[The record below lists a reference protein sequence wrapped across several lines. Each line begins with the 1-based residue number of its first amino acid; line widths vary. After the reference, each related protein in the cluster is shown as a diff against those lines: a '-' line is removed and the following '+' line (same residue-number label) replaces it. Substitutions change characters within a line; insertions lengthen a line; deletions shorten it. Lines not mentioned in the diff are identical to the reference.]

1 MQGPFRP
8 LSLVLTCRLSDCCP
22 AAQALAGQA
31 HADHAI
37 CWRSCLPANWYL
49 RCRLSTQPTD
59 ATAGH
64 QELQFYLSLF
74 NMQLPIESQFVA
86 TIPDNLN
93 AEIVLGT
100 VQSLKDAATWLG
112 YTYLFVR
119 MLRNPQ
125 LYGGWPIVTLGP
137 PPAHCKAT
145 VSSISCAVLLRLQS
159 THVHAVII
167 TVCCAVT
174 NVAQAVPPALR
185 SRPLQCLRLVPAGVP
200 LDAMSNDKA
209 LHQYR
214 LDLAHT
220 AAMLLDK
227 NNLIK
232 YDRRTGNFQVSP
244 PKCCSSCWQ
253 SHGAAGP
260 LQNSCR
266 VSATGL
272 LQLLH
277 LPPASSAARCAQCA

>member
-8 LSLVLTCRLSDCCP
+8 LSLVLTCRLSNCCP

-37 CWRSCLPANWYL
+37 CWRNCLPANWCL

-125 LYGGWPIVTLGP
+125 LYGEWPIVTLGP
-137 PPAHCKAT
+137 PPAQCKAT
-145 VSSISCAVLLRLQS
+145 VSSISC
-159 THVHAVII
+159 
-167 TVCCAVT
+167 
-174 NVAQAVPPALR
+174 PA
-185 SRPLQCLRLVPAGVP
+185 P
-200 LDAMSNDKA
+200 
-209 LHQYR
+209 
-214 LDLAHT
+214 
-220 AAMLLDK
+220 
-227 NNLIK
+227 
-232 YDRRTGNFQVSP
+232 
-244 PKCCSSCWQ
+244 
-253 SHGAAGP
+253 
-260 LQNSCR
+260 
-266 VSATGL
+266 
-272 LQLLH
+272 
-277 LPPASSAARCAQCA
+277 